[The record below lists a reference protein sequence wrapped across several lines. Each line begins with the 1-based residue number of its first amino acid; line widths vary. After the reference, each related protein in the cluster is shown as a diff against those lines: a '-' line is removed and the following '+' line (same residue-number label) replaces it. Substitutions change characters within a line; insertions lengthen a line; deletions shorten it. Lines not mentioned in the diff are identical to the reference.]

1 MTILQRFF
9 VLLTLC
15 MLAVLVPTAMYS
27 QRAWS
32 ESSTAVLE
40 EQGIAPSRAL
50 LQVIKATQQHRG
62 LSAVW
67 LGGKAEAA
75 QARQSKAGEVQ
86 AAIEHFAKS
95 LEAGGGMAGPV
106 GAKWKESQSSW
117 QALLA
122 KVEGQ
127 QVDGPQS
134 SALHTA
140 AIAQMIATLQA
151 GLDHWGLIFDPQ
163 ADTYFMVI
171 GALQEA
177 PQMIEFTG
185 QLRARGANLLSASAP
200 PLPAERARYAGLADR
215 MDDGFKRVRHNLQR
229 AAETNVA
236 EAGKLK
242 KTVQDLDGLGQ
253 RTVAYVREHVVQPE
267 VLQHPSTEFFAEL
280 TRNID
285 GMYAALDQ
293 TLDVLEHALQ
303 DRVASTRRQLA
314 LTGSLVVVLMGAA
327 VGFAAHTGR
336 WVRRSL
342 GSEPDELR
350 RIVAQVADGDFSAH
364 LTLRKGEDQSV
375 LAALKRM
382 QGSLASVVGTVRANA
397 ERVADSSREI
407 AQGNQDLSTR
417 TETQASTLEQTAA
430 AMEQL
435 RTTIAHGAESAAQAS
450 TLATGASQIAS
461 RGGAAVQGLAAGM
474 QEIKQSAGR
483 IADIIGTIDSI
494 AFQTNI
500 LALNAAV
507 EAARAGEQ
515 GRGFA
520 VVATEVRAL
529 AQRSSQAAKEIR
541 VLISDSVSRIDAGSA
556 QGAEAAAGMNEVVA
570 AIHNV
575 SALITAVSVAAR
587 EQSTGVAQAGDAVT
601 QMDQMTQQNAAMV
614 EQSAAA
620 AQTLA
625 VQAREL
631 NEAVAAFRLQPQV
644 A

>member
-1 MTILQRFF
+1 MTTLQRFV
-9 VLLTLC
+9 VLLALC
-15 MLAVLVPTAMYS
+15 LLAALVPTVMYTHK
-27 QRAWS
+27 AWA
-32 ESSTAVLE
+32 EASTAALE
-40 EQGIAPSRAL
+40 YQGIAPSRAL
-50 LQVIKATQQHRG
+50 LQVIKITQQHRG

-75 QARQSKAGEVQ
+75 SARQAKAGEVQ
-86 AAIEHFAKS
+86 AAIARYAAA
-95 LEAGGGMAGPV
+95 LEAGGGLAAPV
-106 GAKWKESQSSW
+106 GAQWKESLASW

-122 KVEGQ
+122 KVEAQ

-140 AIAQMIATLQA
+140 AIAQMIGTLQA

-185 QLRARGANLLSASAP
+185 QLRARGANLLSASVP
-200 PLPAERARYAGLADR
+200 PLPADRARYAGLTDR

-229 AAETNVA
+229 AAETNQA
-236 EAGKLK
+236 EAEKLK
-242 KTVQDLDGLGQ
+242 KTLQDLDGHGR
-253 RTVAYVREHVVQPE
+253 RTVEYVRQNVVQPE
-267 VLQHPSTEFFAEL
+267 VLQHPSTEFFGEM

-293 TLDVLEHALQ
+293 TLDLLSHALQ
-303 DRVASTRRQLA
+303 ARVASTRSTLA
-314 LTGSLVVVLMGAA
+314 LMAVLVLLLMGAA
-327 VGFAAHTGR
+327 MGFAAHTGR

-342 GSEPDELR
+342 GTEPDELR
-350 RIVAQVADGDFSAH
+350 RIVAQVADGDFSA
-364 LTLRKGEDQSV
+364 RFAVRSGDERSV
-375 LAALKRM
+375 LAALQRM
-382 QGSLASVVGTVRANA
+382 QSALTSVVGTVRANA

-417 TETQASTLEQTAA
+417 TESQASTLEQTAA

-435 RTTIAHGAESAAQAS
+435 RTTIAQGADSAAQAS
-450 TLATGASQIAS
+450 KLANSASQIAS
-461 RGGAAVQGLAAGM
+461 RGGATVQGLAAGM

-529 AQRSSQAAKEIR
+529 AQRSSVAAKEIR
-541 VLISDSVSRIDAGSA
+541 TLISDSVNRIDAGSV
-556 QGAEAAAGMNEVVA
+556 QGAEAAAGMGEVVA
-570 AIHNV
+570 AIQNV
-575 SALITAVSVAAR
+575 STLIAEVSVAAR

-601 QMDQMTQQNAAMV
+601 QMDQMTQQNAALV

-625 VQAREL
+625 EQARAL
-631 NEAVAAFRLQPQV
+631 NEAVAAFRLQPQAV
-644 A
+644 